1 MRFEDLFRNSAFF
14 QKSDS
19 ENFGNGD
26 NFTNPNMEK
35 PILLSKGKMVK
46 LILLEIVI
54 VAILW
59 YISFPAFALNSSGL
73 IFWAI
78 AFGVFFT
85 LLSLGFNKTSILGI
99 RGVLSK
105 QSRTNGLSR
114 VFHYLALVSIVFP
127 LLYVFISPWVCGPIL
142 NAKAFAN
149 RIQIENVDFSSV
161 KEVDFTKTPIIDRN
175 STMVLGD
182 RVMGQMPE
190 LVSQF
195 EVSDEYTQITYQG
208 TVYRVTP
215 LEYASFIKYLGN
227 RSEGVPA
234 YIMVNSVTGE
244 AKLIKLKD
252 LGLNG
257 MKYVPSGYFNENL
270 NRQLQLQYPTTI
282 FGTPS
287 FEIDEEGHPWY
298 VCTTYD
304 FTGYGTRRR
313 VTGVVLFDPITGES
327 TKYSVDKAPKWVDRI
342 YPEGLVM
349 EEVDNNGLYSN
360 GFLNSIFGQKN
371 VTQTS
376 DGYNYLAQDGDVYI
390 YSGITSATNDS
401 SNLAFVLVNL
411 RTHEAM
417 KISSPGANEYS
428 AMNSAEGE
436 VKNYGYESTF
446 PLLVNVKGNPVYMMA
461 LKDASGLIKKYAM
474 VDATNYQKVAVIDP
488 DEGFNTL
495 KKKFLGTEVEEEED
509 SKSNI
514 TKDIVVG
521 RVQILNVDGKSKCF
535 LTDNEGNRYKISVSS
550 NNEDIIA
557 FVKEG
562 DSLSIEYVEDEAV
575 HMIKKISWKVEE

>member
-1 MRFEDLFRNSAFF
+1 MNFEDFIRNARNN
-14 QKSDS
+14 Q
-19 ENFGNGD
+19 
-26 NFTNPNMEK
+26 NPNNAGPSMEK

-46 LILLEIVI
+46 YIILELIL
-54 VAILW
+54 VAIAW
-59 YISFPAFALNSSGL
+59 YLTFPAFALNSEGL

-78 AFGVFFT
+78 AFTILFT
-85 LLSLGFNKTSILGI
+85 LLSLGFNQTSILGM
-99 RGVLSK
+99 RGLLSR
-105 QSRTNGLSR
+105 QSRTNGMSKI
-114 VFHYLALVSIVFP
+114 FHYLALASFILP
-127 LLYVFISPWVCGPIL
+127 LLYIFVSPWVCGPIF
-142 NAKAFAN
+142 NATSFAN
-149 RIQIENVDFSSV
+149 RIQIEQVDFSSV

-195 EVSDEYTQITYQG
+195 EVSSEYTQITYQG

-227 RSEGVPA
+227 RSDGIPA

-244 AKLIKLKD
+244 TKLVKLKD

-257 MKYVPSGYFNENL
+257 MKYVPSGYFNDNL
-270 NRQLQLQYPTTI
+270 DRQLQIQYPTTI
-282 FGTPS
+282 FGSPS

-304 FTGYGTRRR
+304 YTGYGTKRR
-313 VTGVVLFDPITGES
+313 VTGVVLFDPITGDS
-327 TKYSVDKAPKWVDRI
+327 TKYSVEDAPTWVDRI
-342 YPEGLVM
+342 YPESLVM

-360 GFLNSIFGQKN
+360 GFFNSIFGQKN

-376 DGYNYLAQDGDVYI
+376 DGYNYLAQDGDIYI

-417 KISSPGANEYS
+417 KISSPGANETS

-495 KKKFLGTEVEEEED
+495 KKKFLGTEVEEED
-509 SKSNI
+509 VATTNS
-514 TKDIVVG
+514 TKDIEIAQ
-521 RVQILNVDGKSKCF
+521 VQILNVDSKSKCF
-535 LTDNEGNRYKISVSS
+535 ITDAEGKRYKITVSS
-550 NNEDIIA
+550 SNEDILA
-557 FVKEG
+557 FIKEG
-562 DSLSIEYVEDEAV
+562 DIVSIEYVEDEDV
-575 HMIKKISWKVEE
+575 SLIKKISWKEE